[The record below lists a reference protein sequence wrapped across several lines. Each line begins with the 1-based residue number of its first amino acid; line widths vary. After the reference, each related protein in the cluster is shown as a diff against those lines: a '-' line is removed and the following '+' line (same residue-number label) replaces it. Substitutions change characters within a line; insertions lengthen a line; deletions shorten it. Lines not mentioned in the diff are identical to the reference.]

1 MQIAYAH
8 HLSKLWKKNKKGFLW
23 NTVCIMNING
33 LASDV
38 IR

>member
-1 MQIAYAH
+1 
-8 HLSKLWKKNKKGFLW
+8 
-23 NTVCIMNING
+23 MNING